1 MKYVYLYRLENE
13 DEDKH
18 PIALTRPY
26 AIALIVLVLG
36 VILLG
41 TVFAPWFSYSNA
53 AGLLIFF
60 RAEQVKEG
68 GLLPKNLKVNYQKSP
83 LAPRCLPRWL
93 SEAVHHSC
101 IVARWVVTGKL

>member
-1 MKYVYLYRLENE
+1 MKYVYLYRMENE

-53 AGLLIFF
+53 AAL
-60 RAEQVKEG
+60 
-68 GLLPKNLKVNYQKSP
+68 NLF
-83 LAPRCLPRWL
+83 
-93 SEAVHHSC
+93 
-101 IVARWVVTGKL
+101 